1 MSLPCRNH
9 YTPQEL
15 LCNSGYLI
23 YSSLFFLGKKFK
35 YSTLNSLVSLQNA
48 ANSPVKTNRWNSR
61 FGFWKSKGS
70 KCTVVKKI
78 GKYPTNSQIQLL
90 QAYPLC
96 YTWKPKSSRYLR
108 NFCYFENT
116 DMHGCQN
123 PLNLMSDISQ
133 FYGPIIALTASEGK
147 TCIFWNG
154 NAL

>member
-9 YTPQEL
+9 YNWKQSCSSTEL
-15 LCNSGYLI
+15 LRNSGYLI
-23 YSSLFFLGKKFK
+23 YFSLFFLGKKFK

-48 ANSPVKTNRWNSR
+48 ANSPVKTNRKIIWNSR

-90 QAYPLC
+90 QAYPLY

-108 NFCYFENT
+108 NFCY
-116 DMHGCQN
+116 
-123 PLNLMSDISQ
+123 L
-133 FYGPIIALTASEGK
+133 K
-147 TCIFWNG
+147 TQICTVVKTHWI
-154 NAL
+154 